1 MSHEYTENELIQN
14 SAGNLLHDELKWD
27 VHFAY
32 NQEVLGENG
41 TFGRISYEDILLS
54 RYFRAALKNLNSWI
68 DERQISQAETIFKNR
83 LSTASLMQINEEKYH
98 FIRDGI
104 PVSVQRPDGKSDL
117 KRAIVIDF
125 AHPDN
130 NSFLAIKELKI
141 HSSNYRR
148 RTDIVGFVNGIPLL
162 FIELKRFDVDVQ
174 NAYTDNYSD
183 YLDTIPHLFYY
194 NAFLMLS
201 NGCES
206 KIGTLGSKYEFFHE
220 WKRLSED
227 DEGSVALETM
237 LRGVCK
243 KENFLDLLQNFIL
256 YDHSNGKTVKILAR
270 NHQYLGV
277 NEAVKAYEARRLN
290 NGKLGVFWHTQGSG
304 KSYSMVF
311 LSQKIRRTCKG
322 SPTIVILTDR
332 EELNKQISDT
342 FENCGLLGKT
352 KASGFIATS
361 GQNLVQKLKGNPA
374 FIFTLIQKFNLPD
387 AQPIHPDHDIL
398 IMSDEAHRSQYGV
411 FAENMMN
418 LLPESSRIGF
428 TGTPL
433 LSDDNITARTF
444 GGYISVYDFKRAVE
458 DGATVP
464 LYYENRGDKIE
475 DIKNPEISDKI
486 LDAIE
491 KADFD
496 TTMQDKLEA
505 EFSKE
510 IHILTTEKRLKAV
523 ARDFAAHYSD
533 LWTSGKAMFVCLNK
547 VTCVRMYNYVQEYWQ
562 EEIKK
567 IEFQMKKASQQEY
580 QELER
585 KLRWMKETE
594 MAVVISQ
601 EQNEIQTFRK
611 WNLDIQYHR
620 TKMEKRELDTEFKDS
635 ENPLRIVFV
644 CAMWLTGFDVK
655 SLSCL
660 YLDKPLKA
668 HALMQTIARANR
680 VAEGKSNG
688 LIIDYVGIVR
698 ALRKALADY
707 TVNLSGKEHTDPT
720 IDKEKLIEQILD
732 TVSKAKEFLA
742 ERDYQLSDL
751 VKAKDFRK
759 VERLQAAEAAC
770 MTIEDRKVFMTYGAE
785 ISRLIK
791 YTDRDDLSF
800 DERSECNAIIAIY
813 HILQRKHRH
822 VDITDLMVEVNS
834 IINEYIDMEN
844 QPYIENKPSI
854 RIDISKIDFT
864 LLSQEFSK
872 IKKVSLVFHDIEA
885 LIQQKL
891 NVMIAENPNR
901 IDYYERYQ
909 KIISDYNREQD
920 RATIEKTFVDL
931 IELARSLDDEQKRYI
946 REKLNNEEELAVYDI
961 LYRPELSKVDITTI
975 KAIAIELLQKI
986 KTIISTSDHWLEK
999 QETKAAVDNV
1009 IRDILWNKLPECYD
1023 DNSISDYRKKIGTYI
1038 YERFKGVA

>member
-1 MSHEYTENELIQN
+1 MLSIRGNDFMSHEYTENELIQN

-98 FIRDGI
+98 LIRDGI

-433 LSDDNITARTF
+433 LSYYFI
-444 GGYISVYDFKRAVE
+444 FK
-458 DGATVP
+458 
-464 LYYENRGDKIE
+464 
-475 DIKNPEISDKI
+475 
-486 LDAIE
+486 
-491 KADFD
+491 
-496 TTMQDKLEA
+496 
-505 EFSKE
+505 
-510 IHILTTEKRLKAV
+510 
-523 ARDFAAHYSD
+523 
-533 LWTSGKAMFVCLNK
+533 W
-547 VTCVRMYNYVQEYWQ
+547 
-562 EEIKK
+562 
-567 IEFQMKKASQQEY
+567 
-580 QELER
+580 
-585 KLRWMKETE
+585 
-594 MAVVISQ
+594 
-601 EQNEIQTFRK
+601 
-611 WNLDIQYHR
+611 
-620 TKMEKRELDTEFKDS
+620 
-635 ENPLRIVFV
+635 
-644 CAMWLTGFDVK
+644 
-655 SLSCL
+655 
-660 YLDKPLKA
+660 
-668 HALMQTIARANR
+668 
-680 VAEGKSNG
+680 
-688 LIIDYVGIVR
+688 
-698 ALRKALADY
+698 
-707 TVNLSGKEHTDPT
+707 
-720 IDKEKLIEQILD
+720 
-732 TVSKAKEFLA
+732 
-742 ERDYQLSDL
+742 
-751 VKAKDFRK
+751 
-759 VERLQAAEAAC
+759 
-770 MTIEDRKVFMTYGAE
+770 
-785 ISRLIK
+785 
-791 YTDRDDLSF
+791 
-800 DERSECNAIIAIY
+800 
-813 HILQRKHRH
+813 
-822 VDITDLMVEVNS
+822 
-834 IINEYIDMEN
+834 
-844 QPYIENKPSI
+844 
-854 RIDISKIDFT
+854 
-864 LLSQEFSK
+864 
-872 IKKVSLVFHDIEA
+872 
-885 LIQQKL
+885 
-891 NVMIAENPNR
+891 
-901 IDYYERYQ
+901 
-909 KIISDYNREQD
+909 
-920 RATIEKTFVDL
+920 
-931 IELARSLDDEQKRYI
+931 
-946 REKLNNEEELAVYDI
+946 
-961 LYRPELSKVDITTI
+961 
-975 KAIAIELLQKI
+975 
-986 KTIISTSDHWLEK
+986 
-999 QETKAAVDNV
+999 
-1009 IRDILWNKLPECYD
+1009 
-1023 DNSISDYRKKIGTYI
+1023 
-1038 YERFKGVA
+1038 